1 MHILEKKASERMLVK
16 KMWDY
21 AIELKEGF
29 VLKKRKIYLLLEKRE
44 KRCVNSLMNNWEI
57 RLSKLLQTALVFL

>member
-1 MHILEKKASERMLVK
+1 MHVLEKKASERMLMK

-29 VLKKRKIYLLLEKRE
+29 VLRKRKIYSLLEK
-44 KRCVNSLMNNWEI
+44 KGKTCVNSLMNNWEI

>member
-29 VLKKRKIYLLLEKRE
+29 VLKKRKIYLLLEKGE